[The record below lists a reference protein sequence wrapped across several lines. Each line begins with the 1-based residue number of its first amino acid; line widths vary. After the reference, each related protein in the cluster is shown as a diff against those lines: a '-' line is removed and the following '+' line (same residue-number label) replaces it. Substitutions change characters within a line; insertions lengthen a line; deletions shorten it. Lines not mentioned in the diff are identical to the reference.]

1 MGKII
6 NNPVTTGFSGTLGKD
21 LIFRQV
27 KSETTYA
34 QRNRSPRP
42 ATARMLAVREKFTEA
57 TIGAKGALAD
67 PATKDHYEKIAVLQ
81 KASSA
86 YSAAVKDILSE
97 PVIGGIYTGAYFGEI
112 GNNITIVPEL
122 LGKVTGVDVAIYSSD
137 GTLLESGAATE
148 VNYAF
153 MYTAQAVNPE
163 LAGTKIVL
171 TAKDRLR
178 KTLTREFIL

>member
-1 MGKII
+1 MGKIV

-27 KSETTYA
+27 NSETTYA

-42 ATARMLAVREKFTEA
+42 ATVRMLAVREKFTEA

-67 PATKDHYEKIAVLQ
+67 PATKDHYEKMAVLQ
-81 KASSA
+81 KAPSA
-86 YSAAVKDILSE
+86 YSAALKDILSE
-97 PVIGGIYTGAYFGEI
+97 PEIGGIYTGVYFGEI
-112 GNNITIVPEL
+112 GNNITIIPEL
-122 LGKVTGVDVAIYSSD
+122 LGKVTGIEVAIYSAD
-137 GTLLESGAATE
+137 GTLLESGPATE

-153 MYTAQAVNPE
+153 MYKAQAVNPQV
-163 LAGTKIVL
+163 AGSKIVL

-178 KTLTREFIL
+178 KTLVREFVL